1 MPQFRGRNALI
12 LIVTF
17 VVADLLLAPLLAA
30 AAGHWFTG
38 LLTGFAVAALVL
50 VVYRF
55 LVRRLEHEEP
65 PLARA
70 RPLALRGFTIGVGV
84 FSLVI
89 GVIAIFGGYRIAGWG
104 SVGDMVAT
112 FGMMTGIAVL
122 EEVLFRGVLFRLLER
137 WGGTVVALAG
147 SGLLFGAL
155 HLLNPNATI
164 WGALAIAAEAGLMLG
179 AAYALTR
186 SLWLPIGLHLGWN
199 FAESGIFGATV
210 SGSDGTVGGLLRG
223 TAHGP
228 AAISGG
234 EFGPEASVFAILAG
248 LILTY
253 LFLRRTHFTPA
264 NFRHAPADH

>member
-1 MPQFRGRNALI
+1 MRFLI

-17 VVADLLLAPLLAA
+17 LVADLLLAPLLSA
-30 AAGHWFTG
+30 AAGNWFTG
-38 LLTGFAVAALVL
+38 LITGFAVAAAVL
-50 VVYRF
+50 LAYRY

-70 RPLALRGFTIGVGV
+70 RPLAMRGFVLGVLT

-89 GVIAIFGGYRIAGWG
+89 GVIAAFGGYRIAGWG
-104 SVGDMVAT
+104 SVGDMLGT
-112 FGMMTGIAVL
+112 FGMMTGVAVL

-137 WGGTVVALAG
+137 WAGTAVALGG
-147 SGLLFGAL
+147 SGVLFGGL
-155 HLLNPNATI
+155 HLLNPHATV

-179 AAYALTR
+179 AAYVATR

-199 FAESGIFGATV
+199 FAESGLFGATV
-210 SGSDGTVGGLLRG
+210 SGSDGTVGGLVRG
-223 TAHGP
+223 VAHGP

-248 LILTY
+248 LVLTVV
-253 LFLRRTHFTPA
+253 FLRSVAARATWSPA
-264 NFRHAPADH
+264 TLRR